1 MHVYV
6 GFNAAYSDRE
16 LWLLYDMEIRK
27 KKDITCRCQ
36 TETVVVGLLFFL
48 CNQALISYDAEL

>member
-1 MHVYV
+1 MYVYV
-6 GFNAAYSDRE
+6 GFNAAYIDR
-16 LWLLYDMEIRK
+16 YDMKIRK
-27 KKDITCRCQ
+27 KKDSTCRCQ